1 MKSFVKRLGCTVF
14 AVALISSLICVSA
27 SIYSSQYLDSY
38 RATLTPKS
46 GGRIV
51 VSADVAGRGSQE
63 VIGVTKV
70 IIYESTD
77 NKSFYQVETYESDDY
92 PNMLSS
98 GSFYTKDVLTHYG
111 TPGYYYMAS
120 VYCYAGDGTD
130 GTERNYVTASKRAI
144 S

>member
-1 MKSFVKRLGCTVF
+1 MARFMRRFLCSFLVI
-14 AVALISSLICVSA
+14 ALISSLACVSA
-27 SIYSSQYLDSY
+27 STESSQYLNSY

-51 VSADVAGRGSQE
+51 VSADVTGNGPQE
-63 VIGVTKV
+63 VIGVNTV

-77 NKSFYQVETYESDDY
+77 DKSFYQVGKYSADDY

-98 GSFYTKDVLTHYG
+98 GSVYTKDVITHYG

-130 GTERNYVTASKRAI
+130 GTERNYVTATKQAI